1 MDPTQAE
8 INAAFNEFSGYDNI
22 QLDCDDFAQDYAE
35 LQQAYAEL
43 QQDNN
48 FLQQDYA
55 ILQENYAKLQLKNDF
70 LQQENA
76 DLKQENADLKKQI
89 VDLQLSS
96 RPSMN
101 ASAPEFKPPTTVKLP
116 AGQATVN
123 QAAVKPPAEKST
135 VKLPAG
141 QATVNQAAEQS
152 TVKQPAGKATVNQ
165 AAEQST
171 VKQPVPRS
179 ARLPAGKATV
189 AQPPPEEKKVQ
200 FVDEAAEMAKAIKS
214 ATAKYNALSR
224 LPQEG
229 RKVFDISYKKD
240 DKSLS
245 VLEFFCSIGLPKT
258 RNQLEKYSKS
268 LKEEERSEQSCGVTM
283 FMLYHFTTSKTRTS
297 DQDFVDYLCSKKGC
311 IQDEEFFRDVYSAKP
326 RA

>member
-101 ASAPEFKPPTTVKLP
+101 ASAPEFKPPT
-116 AGQATVN
+116 
-123 QAAVKPPAEKST
+123 T

>member
-1 MDPTQAE
+1 MDHTR
-8 INAAFNEFSGYDNI
+8 AAFNEIFAKYYDE
-22 QLDCDDFAQDYAE
+22 FAQA
-35 LQQAYAEL
+35 
-43 QQDNN
+43 
-48 FLQQDYA
+48 
-55 ILQENYAKLQLKNDF
+55 YAKLQQQNDF
-70 LQQENA
+70 LQ
-76 DLKQENADLKKQI
+76 QENADLKKQI

-123 QAAVKPPAEKST
+123 QAAELSTVKPPAELSTVKPPAEKSTVKQPAEKST

-152 TVKQPAGKATVNQ
+152 TVKQP
-165 AAEQST
+165 
-171 VKQPVPRS
+171 VPRS
-179 ARLPAGKATV
+179 ARLPAGQATV

-200 FVDEAAEMAKAIKS
+200 FVDEAAEMAKAKAIKS

-229 RKVFDISYKKD
+229 RKVFDISYKKNE
-240 DKSLS
+240 KSLS

-311 IQDEEFFRDVYSAKP
+311 IQDEDFFRDVYSKK
-326 RA
+326 

>member
-43 QQDNN
+43 QKDNN

-55 ILQENYAKLQLKNDF
+55 ILQENYARLQRKNDF
-70 LQQENA
+70 LQQENS
-76 DLKQENADLKKQI
+76 DLKQENANLKNQIADLQK
-89 VDLQLSS
+89 QLSS
-96 RPSMN
+96 RPSIN

-123 QAAVKPPAEKST
+123 QAA
-135 VKLPAG
+135 
-141 QATVNQAAEQS
+141 
-152 TVKQPAGKATVNQ
+152 
-165 AAEQST
+165 EQST

-179 ARLPAGKATV
+179 ARLPAGQATV

-200 FVDEAAEMAKAIKS
+200 FVDEAAEMAKAKAIKS

-229 RKVFDISYKKD
+229 RKVFDISYKKNE
-240 DKSLS
+240 KSLS

-311 IQDEEFFRDVYSAKP
+311 IQDEDFFRDVYSKK
-326 RA
+326 

>member
-1 MDPTQAE
+1 MDHTR
-8 INAAFNEFSGYDNI
+8 AAFNEIFAKYYDE
-22 QLDCDDFAQDYAE
+22 FAQA
-35 LQQAYAEL
+35 
-43 QQDNN
+43 
-48 FLQQDYA
+48 
-55 ILQENYAKLQLKNDF
+55 YAKLQQQNDF
-70 LQQENA
+70 LQ
-76 DLKQENADLKKQI
+76 QENADLKKQI

-123 QAAVKPPAEKST
+123 QAAEQST
-135 VKLPAG
+135 VKQPAG
-141 QATVNQAAEQS
+141 KATVNQPAEQSTVKQPAGQSTVKPPAEQS

-171 VKQPVPRS
+171 VKQPAGQATVNQAAEQS
-179 ARLPAGKATV
+179 TVKQPAGQSTVKPPAGQATV

-200 FVDEAAEMAKAIKS
+200 FVDEAAEMAKAKAIKS

-229 RKVFDISYKKD
+229 RKVFDISYKKNE
-240 DKSLS
+240 KSLS

-311 IQDEEFFRDVYSAKP
+311 IQDEDFFRDVYSKK
-326 RA
+326 

>member
-116 AGQATVN
+116 AGQ
-123 QAAVKPPAEKST
+123 
-135 VKLPAG
+135 
-141 QATVNQAAEQS
+141 
-152 TVKQPAGKATVNQ
+152 ATVNQ